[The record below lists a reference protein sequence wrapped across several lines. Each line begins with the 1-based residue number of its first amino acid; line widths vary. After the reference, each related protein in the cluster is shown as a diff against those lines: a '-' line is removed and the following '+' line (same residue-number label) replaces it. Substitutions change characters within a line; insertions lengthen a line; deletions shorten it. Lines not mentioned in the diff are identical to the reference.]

1 MREKLVISLL
11 GFFLTAPVFGA
22 PVISE
27 FMADNESTVQDENGE
42 FSDWLEIHNPDA
54 TPVALADWYLTDN
67 ASNLTKWRFP
77 AVTLQPGQFLLVWA
91 SSKNRRTPG
100 SPLHTNFSLS
110 KDGEFLGLVKPDGV
124 TVAHSYSPKFPA
136 QLGDEAYGLRFQTT
150 TLLPAGTAG
159 KYQVP
164 TAAGVPAENWNQ
176 PGFVDSSWAGGQ
188 SGYGFGLS
196 VPGITVRQVAKN
208 GGIGGLVDA
217 LNLASL
223 PENDPQVLRT
233 DKGIYPVVNF
243 LGAGSEGRYGNN
255 ESLPSG
261 ENYVVVAT
269 GTLTIPTAG
278 TYTFGLNSDDGGRI
292 LIDGVEIMRD
302 DTFHG
307 PQDFFG
313 TIGLAAGPHTFEAVM
328 FQGTGGDCVEFFAAP
343 GQRTSFDSSAFRLV
357 GDVANGGLAVTT
369 TPADANGLVRTNMQ
383 GSLAGGKTSA
393 YFRLPFSTTGPGT
406 ATALSLVMRYND
418 GFSAWLN
425 GQPVAAANAPSPLLW
440 NSAATAVRSNA
451 QTLRRQG
458 FDLTASLP
466 SLANG
471 QNLLAIQGLN
481 ASTGAGD
488 FLVLPEL
495 VAGSLDATAGPA
507 IYGEGTATP
516 GWLNGQPS
524 SLGNVA
530 PLAFG
535 RVRGIFTTGFSL
547 PITCATPGAVIRYTT
562 DGSTPSATNGT
573 LYSGPLTI
581 SKTTV
586 VRAVAT
592 IPGWRSAP
600 VDTHSYVFPADV
612 LVQSPTGAAPPGWP
626 SSSGTSQIMDYGMD
640 PDIVNNGNPDIGGPA
655 TVRAALLALP
665 SVMVTTDLPNLLNIG
680 GSQGIYSNPGNRG
693 LAWERAASLEW
704 INPPNA
710 ENPNGTSEFQI
721 TGGMRVRGGFSR
733 STDNPKHAL
742 RFIFRDEYG
751 AGKLNYP
758 LFGRD
763 AAQEF
768 DKIDL
773 RTAQNYSWSF
783 EGNDQ
788 NTFLREESCRQ
799 AQLDMGQ
806 PGSHVRYFHLYL
818 NGVYWGIYD
827 LDERTEAA
835 FSESYLGGDQ
845 DDYDVVKAESDADF
859 VTVATDGN
867 LVAWQ
872 DLFTKAKATRASPT
886 NANYFKLMGLA
897 ADGVTTTSDPVLLDV
912 DNLIDYN
919 LMTFWSGNLDGC
931 VSNFLGNNR
940 ANNWSGS
947 RRRDGNP
954 RKGFQFFVH
963 DFEHTLLNVNE
974 DRTGPYTNNEIESNV
989 SYYNPLYIHQDL
1001 ISNVEYKMRWA
1012 DRVHRHLFNN
1022 GALTPEAWQN
1032 RINKLAAFVD
1042 PAIAAESARWGDS
1055 KTHPP
1060 RTRQNWINAQNTLI
1074 SYLTPRNGIVLGQ
1087 LRADGLYPSLDAPV
1101 LSPYGG
1107 YQPSG
1112 VEVAVQGPPSATLH
1126 YMADGS
1132 DPRAVGGALRSGA
1145 LTYTAST
1152 TSEDLVPWSASG
1164 WKYQGNGSDL
1174 GTAWRNDGYNDSSWP
1189 TGTAELGYGDNDEA
1203 TVVTYP
1209 GPLKPATCYFRRTF
1223 SVTDPDSITSLALTV
1238 EYDDAYAVYLNGNRI
1253 AGNLP
1258 TNPAYNYYTGNPIE
1272 DTITP
1277 PIAIPPGALRAGG
1290 NTLAVEIHQ
1299 SGDGSSD
1306 LSMNLSLVAT
1316 RSTTSTPLVLT
1327 GTGPRTVRFRAK
1339 NGSTWSALSESTYQL
1354 GTTAPTPANLV
1365 VSEISYF
1372 PPPPDGDA
1380 EFIELYNPGTTT
1392 VDLAGAR
1399 FTDGIDF
1406 TFPAASTLA
1415 PGGRVLIVQNIA
1427 AFQSKHGTG
1436 KPISGIFQNETA
1448 LSNTGEHLRLE
1459 TPSGGVLL
1467 DFSYG
1472 IDFPWPSPATGH
1484 SMILLNPADPENPL
1498 SWRPSAQLNGNPG
1511 SGDSFTRPPGQSLLD
1526 YALSQPGPALDT
1538 TGNFTV
1544 TRRLGADDATLVPE
1558 WSTDLIEWKTN
1569 ALTFTAETPNSSGT
1583 SKLTWKLDP
1592 LPEEKTF
1599 IRLRVVEK

>member
-1 MREKLVISLL
+1 MRKRLIIPLL
-11 GFFLTAPVFGA
+11 GSWLTAAASGG

-27 FMADNESTVQDENGE
+27 FMADNESTVQDENGDY
-42 FSDWLEIHNPDA
+42 SDWVEVHNPDS
-54 TPVALADWYLTDN
+54 TPLSLANWYLTDS
-67 ASNLTKWRFP
+67 ASNLTKWKFP
-77 AVTLQPGQFLLVWA
+77 AVTLQPGQFVLVWA
-91 SSKNRRTPG
+91 SSKNRRVEG
-100 SPLHTNFSLS
+100 SPLHTNFALS
-110 KDGEFLGLVKPDGV
+110 KDGEFLGLVRPDGV
-124 TVAHSYSPKFPA
+124 TVEHSYAPKFPA
-136 QLGDEAYGLRFQTT
+136 QLADEAYGLRFQTT
-150 TLLPAGTAG
+150 TLLAAGASG
-159 KYQVP
+159 KYQIP
-164 TAAGVPAENWNQ
+164 TSAGNPAVDWIQ
-176 PGFVDSSWAGGQ
+176 PGFSDSAWTSGQ

-223 PENDPQVLRT
+223 PETDPQVLRT
-233 DKGIYPVVNF
+233 DRGIYSVVNF
-243 LGAGSEGRYGNN
+243 LGAGAEGHYGNN
-255 ESLPSG
+255 ESLPTG

-302 DTFHG
+302 DSWHG
-307 PQDFFG
+307 PQDSFG
-313 TIGLAAGPHTFEAVM
+313 NIGLNAGPHTFEAVM
-328 FQGTGGDCVEFFAAP
+328 FQGGGGDCVEFFAAP
-343 GQRTSFDSSAFRLV
+343 GARTNFDAGVFRLV
-357 GDVANGGLAVTT
+357 GDVANGGLATTT
-369 TPADANGLVRTNMQ
+369 TPADANGLVKTNMQ
-383 GSLAGGKTSA
+383 GPLAGKPGA
-393 YFRLPFSTTGPGT
+393 YFRMPFSATGPGT

-425 GQPVAAANAPSPLLW
+425 GQAVASANVPPSLSW
-440 NSAATAVRSNA
+440 DSASTAIRPNA
-451 QTLRRQG
+451 LTLRRQG
-458 FDLTASLP
+458 FDLTAALP
-466 SLANG
+466 SLING

-481 ASTGAGD
+481 FATGTSD
-488 FLVLPEL
+488 FLILPEL
-495 VAGSLDATAGPA
+495 IAGKLDAAAAPA
-507 IYGEGTATP
+507 TYGEGTATP

-530 PLAFG
+530 ALGFG
-535 RVRGIFTTGFSL
+535 RVRGIFTTAFSL
-547 PITCATPGAVIRYTT
+547 PITCATPGAVIRYTI
-562 DGSTPSATNGT
+562 DGSTPSATYGT
-573 LYSGPLTI
+573 LYTTPLTI

-600 VDTHSYVFPADV
+600 VETHSYIFPADV
-612 LVQSPTGAAPPGWP
+612 LVQSPTGDPPPGWP
-626 SSSGTSQIMDYGMD
+626 SSSGTSQVMDYGMD
-640 PDIVNNGNPDIGGPA
+640 PDIVNNSNPDIGGVP
-655 TVRAALLALP
+655 TVKAALLALP
-665 SVMVTTDLPNLLNIG
+665 SVVVTTDLPNLFNIG
-680 GSQGIYSNPGNRG
+680 GTQGIYSNPGNRG

-704 INPPNA
+704 INPPDA
-710 ENPNGTSEFQI
+710 ANPNGTSEFQI

-742 RFIFRDEYG
+742 RFVFRDEYG
-751 AGKLNYP
+751 ATKLNYP

-783 EGNDQ
+783 GGDSQ

-835 FSESYLGGDQ
+835 FSESYMGGDQ
-845 DDYDVVKAESDADF
+845 DDYDVVKAEGDADY
-859 VTVATDGN
+859 VTAATDGN
-867 LVAWQ
+867 LLAWQ
-872 DLFTKAKATRASPT
+872 DLFTKAKAHRSSPT
-886 NANYFKLMGLA
+886 NANYFKLLGLA
-897 ADGVTTTSDPVLLDV
+897 PDGVTATTDPVLVDV

-931 VSNFLGNNR
+931 TSAFLGNNR

-954 RKGFQFFVH
+954 RQGFQFFVH

-974 DRTGPYTNNEIESNV
+974 DRTGPFNDSNESNV

-1001 ISNVEYKMRWA
+1001 ISNAEYKMHWA
-1012 DRVHRHLFNN
+1012 DRVHRHLFND

-1055 KTHPP
+1055 KSSTPL
-1060 RTRQNWINAQNTLI
+1060 TRQNWINAQNSLI
-1074 SYLTPRNGIVLGQ
+1074 SYLSPRNEIVLNQ
-1087 LRADGLYPSLDAPV
+1087 LRADGLYPSLVAPV

-1112 VEVAVQGPPSATLH
+1112 VEIAVQGPASATLH

-1145 LTYTAST
+1145 LTYTANT
-1152 TSEDLVPWSASG
+1152 TSDALVPWSASG
-1164 WKYQGNGSDL
+1164 WKYQGNGSNL
-1174 GTAWRNDGYNDSSWP
+1174 GTAWRNDGYNDSAWP
-1189 TGTAELGYGDNDEA
+1189 TGTAELGYGDDDEA
-1203 TVVTYP
+1203 TLVTYP

-1223 SVTDPDSITSLALTV
+1223 SVTDPAQITSLALTV

-1258 TNPAYNYYTGNPIE
+1258 TNPAHNYYTGNAIE
-1272 DTITP
+1272 DTITLP
-1277 PIAIPPGALRAGG
+1277 LAIPPGSLRSGS
-1290 NTLAVEIHQ
+1290 NTIAVEIHQ

-1306 LSMNLSLVAT
+1306 LSMNLSLIAT
-1316 RSTTSTPLVLT
+1316 RATTATPLILT

-1380 EFIELYNPGTTT
+1380 EFIELYNPSGST

-1399 FTDGIDF
+1399 FTDGIEF
-1406 TFPAASTLA
+1406 TFPAAATLA
-1415 PGGRVLIVQNIA
+1415 PGARVLIVKNIA
-1427 AFQSKHGTG
+1427 VFQSKHGTG
-1436 KPISGIFQNETA
+1436 KPIAGVFKNDTA
-1448 LSNTGEHLRLE
+1448 LSNTGERLRLE
-1459 TPSGGVLL
+1459 TPGGAVLL
-1467 DFSYG
+1467 DFRYG
-1472 IDFPWPSPATGH
+1472 IDFPWPNPATNH
-1484 SMILLNPADPENPL
+1484 SMVLLNPADPENPL
-1498 SWRPSAQLNGNPG
+1498 SWRPSAQPLGNPG
-1511 SGDSFTRPPGQSLLD
+1511 SSDSLSRSPGQSLLD
-1526 YALSQPGPALDT
+1526 YALTNPNGALDPA
-1538 TGNFTV
+1538 GNFTI
-1544 TRRLGADDATLVPE
+1544 TRRLGADDVSLFPE
-1558 WSTDLIEWKTN
+1558 WSADLIEWKTN
-1569 ALTFTAETPNSSGT
+1569 SLTFTAETPNNSGG
-1583 SKLTWKLDP
+1583 SQLTWKLDP
-1592 LPEEKTF
+1592 LPAEKSF
-1599 IRLRVVEK
+1599 IRVRVVEQP

>member
-1 MREKLVISLL
+1 MREKLAVSFL
-11 GFFLTAPVFGA
+11 GFCLTTTVFGG

-27 FMADNESTVQDENGE
+27 FMADNETTVQDENGD
-42 FSDWLEIHNPDA
+42 FSDWVEIHNPDS
-54 TPVALADWYLTDN
+54 TPLSLENWYLTDS
-67 ASNLTKWRFP
+67 ASNLTKWKFP
-77 AVTLQPGQFLLVWA
+77 AVTLQPGQFLMVWA
-91 SSKNRRTPG
+91 SSKNRRTVG
-100 SPLHTNFSLS
+100 APLHTNFGLS
-110 KDGEFLGLVKPDGV
+110 KDGEYLGLIRPDGV
-124 TVAHSYSPKFPA
+124 TVSHSYAPKFPA

-150 TLLPAGTAG
+150 TLLAVGTTG
-159 KYQVP
+159 KYKIP
-164 TAAGVPAENWNQ
+164 ESSSNPPADWNQ
-176 PGFVDSSWAGGQ
+176 PGFSDSAWASGQ

-223 PENDPQVLRT
+223 PETDQRVLRT
-233 DKGIYPVVNF
+233 DRAIYPVVNF
-243 LGAGSEGRYGNN
+243 LGAGPEGRYGNN

-292 LIDGVEIMRD
+292 LIGNVEVMRD
-302 DTFHG
+302 DSWHA
-307 PQDFFG
+307 PLDSFG
-313 TIGLAAGPHTFEAVM
+313 TIGLSAGQHTFEAVM

-343 GQRTSFDSSAFRLV
+343 GVRTSFDPNVFRLV
-357 GDVANGGLAVTT
+357 GDVANGGLATTT
-369 TPADANGLVRTNMQ
+369 TPPY
-383 GSLAGGKTSA
+383 AGGLAKTDLQGPLTGKASA

-425 GQPVAAANAPSPLLW
+425 GVAVASANTSSSLQW
-440 NSAATAVRSNA
+440 DSAATAVRSNA
-451 QTLRRQG
+451 LTLRRQG
-458 FDLTASLP
+458 FDLTAALP
-466 SLANG
+466 SLAHG
-471 QNLLAIQGLN
+471 QNVLAIQGLN
-481 ASTGAGD
+481 SSTGTSD

-495 VAGSLDATAGPA
+495 VAGTLDLTAAPAT
-507 IYGEGTATP
+507 YGEGTATP

-530 PLAFG
+530 ALAFG
-535 RVRGIFTTGFSL
+535 RDRGIFTTGFSL

-562 DGSTPSATNGT
+562 DGSTPDATNGT
-573 LYSGPLTI
+573 IYTTPLSI

-586 VRAVAT
+586 VRAIAT

-600 VDTHSYVFPADV
+600 LATHTYIFPADV
-612 LVQSPTGAAPPGWP
+612 IVQSPTGAPPPGWP
-626 SSSGTSQIMDYGMD
+626 TSSGTSQVMDYGMD
-640 PDIVNNGNPDIGGPA
+640 PEIVNHGNPDIGGVS
-655 TVRAALLALP
+655 TVKAALLALP

-704 INPPNA
+704 INPPDA
-710 ENPNGTSEFQI
+710 SNPNGTSEFQI
-721 TGGMRVRGGFSR
+721 TGGMRVRGGHSR

-742 RFIFRDEYG
+742 RFVFRDEYG
-751 AGKLNYP
+751 ATKLNYP

-768 DKIDL
+768 DKIDF

-783 EGNDQ
+783 GGDDR

-818 NGVYWGIYD
+818 NGVYWGIYN

-835 FSESYLGGDQ
+835 FSASYMGGNQ
-845 DDYDVVKAESDADF
+845 DDYDVVKAESDADL
-859 VTVATDGN
+859 VTTATDGN
-867 LVAWQ
+867 LFAWQ
-872 DLFTKAKATRASPT
+872 DLFTKAKACRFSPT
-886 NANYFKLMGLA
+886 NGNYFKLMGIA
-897 ADGVTTTSDPVLLDV
+897 ADGVTTTTDPVLLDV

-919 LMTFWSGNLDGC
+919 LLTFWSGNTDGC
-931 VSNFLGNNR
+931 VSAFYGNNR

-947 RRRDGNP
+947 RRRVGNP
-954 RKGFQFFVH
+954 RQGFRFFVH
-963 DFEHTLLNVNE
+963 DFEHTLFNVNE
-974 DRTGPYTNNEIESNV
+974 DRTGPFSNDEVESNV
-989 SYYNPLYIHQDL
+989 SFYNPLYIHQDL
-1001 ISNVEYKMRWA
+1001 TSNVEYRMRWA
-1012 DRVHRHLFNN
+1012 DRVHRHLFND

-1042 PAIAAESARWGDS
+1042 PAIAAESARWGDA
-1055 KTHPP
+1055 KTSPP
-1060 RTRQNWINAQNTLI
+1060 LTRQNWINAQNSII
-1074 SYLTPRNGIVLGQ
+1074 SYLPQRNAVVLDQ

-1112 VEVAVQGPPSATLH
+1112 VEIAIQGPPSSTLH

-1132 DPRAVGGALRSGA
+1132 DPRAVGGSIRPGA

-1152 TSEDLVPWSASG
+1152 TSDALVPWSAGG
-1164 WKYQGNGSDL
+1164 WKYQASGSNL
-1174 GTAWRNDGYNDSSWP
+1174 GTAWRNDGYNDNSWP
-1189 TGTAELGYGDNDEA
+1189 TGTAELGYGDEDEA
-1203 TVVTYP
+1203 TKIPNP
-1209 GPLKPATCYFRRTF
+1209 GPIKPATCYFRRTF
-1223 SVTDPDSITSLALTV
+1223 SVTDPSALTSLALRV
-1238 EYDDAYAVYLNGNRI
+1238 EYDDSYAVYLNGNRI
-1253 AGNLP
+1253 AGDLP
-1258 TNPAYNYYTGNPIE
+1258 LNPAFNYYSGNAIE
-1272 DTITP
+1272 DIIVTV
-1277 PIAIPPGALRAGG
+1277 AIPPGSLRSGS

-1299 SGDGSSD
+1299 SNEGSSD

-1316 RSTTSTPLVLT
+1316 RTTTATPLILA
-1327 GTGPRTVRFRAK
+1327 GTGPRTIRFRAK

-1380 EFIELYNPGTTT
+1380 EFIELYNPSDTA

-1399 FTDGIDF
+1399 FTEGIDF
-1406 TFPAASTLA
+1406 AFPAASTLA
-1415 PGGRVLIVQNIA
+1415 PGARVLIVQNIA

-1436 KPISGIFQNETA
+1436 KPIAGIFQNETA
-1448 LSNTGEHLRLE
+1448 LSNTGERLRLE
-1459 TPSGGVLL
+1459 TPRGGVLL
-1467 DFSYG
+1467 DFRYG
-1472 IDFPWPSPATGH
+1472 IDFPWPSPATNH
-1484 SMILLNPADPENPL
+1484 SMVLLNSADPENPL
-1498 SWRPSAQLNGNPG
+1498 SWRPSAQQLGNPG
-1511 SGDSFTRPPGQSLLD
+1511 SSDSFPRLPGQNLLD
-1526 YALSQPGPALDT
+1526 YALAPPGPVLEG
-1538 TGNFTV
+1538 TGNFTI

-1558 WSTDLIEWKTN
+1558 WSTDLIEWKSQS
-1569 ALTFTAETPNSSGT
+1569 LTFTAETPGSSGN
-1583 SKLTWKLDP
+1583 SKLTWKLEP
-1592 LPEEKTF
+1592 LPEQKAF
-1599 IRLRVVEK
+1599 IRLRVVEQ